1 MAAGHPPDKLHDG
14 RSTRRCKLGLVP
26 QDYQVIAI
34 SPEFHGA
41 VVGDFCSLQA
51 AEAFANG
58 CAKST
63 HLVFTLLHLPR
74 HRDLIALHDQHSPAS
89 PSALQFGNHHLD
101 LFQHLRIGG
110 TEGEFVLQPT
120 NGRCSTS
127 GQPWDAPA
135 GLPILWRAMPREGLA
150 AALHRHIVWRNDGA
164 APRFLC
170 TECHHTE
177 TGERATNRSRLRAVT
192 LRLHAATEPGNG
204 LRPNRRFIRSL

>member
-1 MAAGHPPDKLHDG
+1 MGGAAGGGSVAAGHPPDKLHDG

-89 PSALQFGNHHLD
+89 PSPSSRA
-101 LFQHLRIGG
+101 RRSSSAII
-110 TEGEFVLQPT
+110 TSISS
-120 NGRCSTS
+120 STS
-127 GQPWDAPA
+127 GS
-135 GLPILWRAMPREGLA
+135 
-150 AALHRHIVWRNDGA
+150 V
-164 APRFLC
+164 APRANSC
-170 TECHHTE
+170 CSQRTVVARQADSH
-177 TGERATNRSRLRAVT
+177 GT
-192 LRLHAATEPGNG
+192 LRPDCRSCGGQCHVKDWRPHCIATLFGEMTVRLPGFCVQMPPHRDG
-204 LRPNRRFIRSL
+204 